1 MAEMLGEHAV
11 VLPCFQGR
19 LVISY
24 THGLLTDT
32 LSGPCPALSPREY
45 PLEAYGEKRVKVPL
59 ISIASSYTGT
69 LVTLELWEFPKILAC
84 FF

>member
-24 THGLLTDT
+24 TRGLLMDT

-45 PLEAYGEKRVKVPL
+45 PLEAHGEK
-59 ISIASSYTGT
+59 T
-69 LVTLELWEFPKILAC
+69 
-84 FF
+84 

>member
-1 MAEMLGEHAV
+1 MAETLGEHAV

-45 PLEAYGEKRVKVPL
+45 PFEAYGEK
-59 ISIASSYTGT
+59 T
-69 LVTLELWEFPKILAC
+69 
-84 FF
+84 